1 MKTLMLTSLLL
12 PFVLNAKEF
21 DVIIKNVTVISPLN
35 PYQASVADKHWVGIQ
50 DDKIKTISAKALN
63 DADANVI
70 DGTGKFLIPG
80 LMDAH
85 VHLNRMP
92 GLPFELS
99 QFNEKEIAELE
110 SLQQQY
116 LQRQGKNYLY
126 YGVTQVLEPGASKE
140 SMSLFQS
147 NGVAPT
153 SYFCG
158 AVPIYQGYNAQ
169 GINYEHLHEKRP
181 YYAHQHGDPSHLHEK
196 HILESHSPKQLVKR
210 MADDGV
216 ICTKVYLE
224 DGFGE
229 RSDIPLIASNTLDE
243 LKSASEQN
251 GLKVMAHANAT
262 DMQRLGLNHQVDVM
276 AHGNWNWLEESR
288 EGTKGV
294 NDELPAKVKAV
305 ADDIIRS
312 GIAYQPT
319 LNVMRALT
327 DVMREGHIT
336 QPEYKTVLSEAQ
348 ITWYQTEAGQW
359 FAREMKKGWGNMSD
373 AQKIARFEFN
383 QQLGKRVLNYIYQN
397 GGLISL
403 ATDTPPAPTYASQP
417 GLATYWELEDMHDAG
432 MSLASILA
440 AATLNNAKTF
450 SLDKQYGTVETGKV
464 ANLLLLNANP
474 LQSVEAYNHI
484 DTVILNGVP
493 IERSKLA
500 LKR

>member
-35 PYQASVADKHWVGIQ
+35 PYQASVADKRWVGIQ
-50 DDKIKTISAKALN
+50 DDKIKTISTKALN
-63 DADANVI
+63 DVDANVI
-70 DGTGKFLIPG
+70 DGTGKFVIPG

-99 QFNEKEIAELE
+99 QFNNKEMAELE
-110 SLQQQY
+110 SLQLQY

-140 SMSLFQS
+140 SMSLFLS
-147 NGVAPT
+147 NGAAPT

-196 HILESHSPKQLVKR
+196 HILESHSSKQLIKR
-210 MADDGV
+210 MADDGA

-243 LKSASEQN
+243 LKSASEQH

-294 NDELPAKVKAV
+294 NDELPPKVKAV

-319 LNVMRALT
+319 LNVMRGLT

-336 QPEYKTVLSEAQ
+336 QPEYKTVLRKAQ
-348 ITWYQTEAGQW
+348 VAWYQTEAGQW

-397 GGLISL
+397 GGVVSL

-417 GLATYWELEDMHDAG
+417 GLATYWELKDMYDAG

-440 AATLNNAKTF
+440 AATLNNAKAF

-464 ANLLLLNANP
+464 ANLLLLNVSP

-484 DTVILNGVP
+484 DTVILNGEP
-493 IERSKLA
+493 LSRTDLEITK
-500 LKR
+500 

>member
-70 DGTGKFLIPG
+70 DGTDKFLIPG

-99 QFNEKEIAELE
+99 QFNEKEIAGLE
-110 SLQQQY
+110 SLQLKYQ
-116 LQRQGKNYLY
+116 QRQGKNYLY

-147 NGVAPT
+147 NGVAPN

-169 GINYEHLHEKRP
+169 DIDYKQLHEKRP
-181 YYAHQHGDPSHLHEK
+181 YYVHQHGDPSHLHDK
-196 HILESHSPKQLVKR
+196 HILERHSSKQLVQR
-210 MADDGV
+210 MADDGA

-224 DGFGE
+224 DGFGK
-229 RSDIPLIASNTLDE
+229 RSDIPLIASKTLDE
-243 LKSASEQN
+243 LKAASEKH
-251 GLKVMAHANAT
+251 GLKMMAHANAT
-262 DMQRLGLNHQVDVM
+262 DMQRLGLTHQLDVM
-276 AHGNWNWLEESR
+276 AHGNWNWLDER
-288 EGTKGV
+288 RVDTK
-294 NDELPAKVKAV
+294 DELPPQVKAV

-312 GIAYQPT
+312 GVVYQPT

-327 DVMREGHIT
+327 DVMREDHIT
-336 QPEYKTVLSEAQ
+336 QPDYEKVLSEAQ
-348 ITWYQTEAGQW
+348 IAWYQTEAGQW
-359 FAREMKKGWGNMSD
+359 FAREMKSGWGNMSD

-383 QQLGKRVLNYIYQN
+383 QQLGKRVLNYIYKN
-397 GGLISL
+397 GGIISL

-417 GLATYWELEDMHDAG
+417 GLATYWELKDMHDAG
-432 MSLASILA
+432 MSLTSILA
-440 AATLNNAKTF
+440 AATLNNAKAF
-450 SLDKQYGTVETGKV
+450 SLDKQYGTVEVDKV
-464 ANLLLLNANP
+464 ANLLLLNSNP
-474 LQSVEAYNHI
+474 LQSVEAYNQI
-484 DTVILNGVP
+484 DSVILNGVP
-493 IERSKLA
+493 LLRADLEITK
-500 LKR
+500 

>member
-1 MKTLMLTSLLL
+1 MKTLMLTSLLI

-35 PYQASVADKHWVGIQ
+35 PYHASVADKHWVGIKH
-50 DDKIKTISAKALN
+50 DKIKAISAKTLN
-63 DADANVI
+63 GSDANVV

-92 GLPFELS
+92 GLPFELR
-99 QFNEKEIAELE
+99 QLNEKEVAELE

-158 AVPIYQGYNAQ
+158 AVPIYRGYNAQ
-169 GINYEHLHEKRP
+169 GIKYEHLHEKRP
-181 YYAHQHGDPSHLHEK
+181 YYAHQHGDPSHHHDK
-196 HILESHSPKQLVKR
+196 HLLESHSPEQLVKR
-210 MADDGV
+210 MADDGA

-229 RSDIPLIASNTLDE
+229 RSDIPLIAFKTLDE
-243 LKSASEQN
+243 LKSASEKH
-251 GLKVMAHANAT
+251 GLKMMAHANAT
-262 DMQRLGLNHQVDVM
+262 DMQRLGLNHKVDVM
-276 AHGNWNWLEESR
+276 AHGNWNWLDETKEGR
-288 EGTKGV
+288 EGV
-294 NDELPAKVKAV
+294 NDELPVKVKAV

-336 QPEYKTVLSEAQ
+336 QQVYKTVLSKAQ
-348 ITWYQTEAGQW
+348 IAWYQTEAGQW
-359 FAREMKKGWGNMSD
+359 FAREMKTGWGNMSD

-397 GGLISL
+397 GGLVSL

-417 GLATYWELEDMHDAG
+417 GLATYWELKDMHDAG

-440 AATLNNAKTF
+440 AATLNNAKAF
-450 SLDKQYGTVETGKV
+450 SLAKQYGTVEAGKV
-464 ANLLLLNANP
+464 ANLLLLNVSP

-484 DTVILNGVP
+484 DMVILNGVP
-493 IERSKLA
+493 LLRSDLEIT
-500 LKR
+500 R